1 MKNKKSI
8 KTTSTDLST
17 ISSKFEFH
25 ADEVTNYLII
35 LIELEC
41 PQFLTAYIDV
51 IENFVKSNDKKYKI
65 TDFHIVRDW
74 KSVNMWVFNT
84 NLPADLVV

>member
-1 MKNKKSI
+1 LFGSPF
-8 KTTSTDLST
+8 ST

-25 ADEVTNYLII
+25 ADPTMNNLII
-35 LIELEC
+35 HIELEY

-51 IENFVKSNDKKYKI
+51 IENFVKDYGKKYKI
-65 TDFHIVRDW
+65 NDFHIARDW

-84 NLPADLVV
+84 NIPFELVG

>member
-35 LIELEC
+35 LIELEY

-51 IENFVKSNDKKYKI
+51 IENFVKSHGKQYKI
-65 TDFHIVRDW
+65 NDFHIVRDW

-84 NLPADLVV
+84 NLPMDLVV

>member
-1 MKNKKSI
+1 MKTKKTI
-8 KTTSTDLST
+8 KSTSSDLST

-25 ADEVTNYLII
+25 SDETTNHLII
-35 LIELEC
+35 LIELEY

-51 IENFVKSNDKKYKI
+51 IENFVKFYGKNYNI
-65 TDFHIVRDW
+65 NDFHTVRDW

-84 NLPADLVV
+84 NLPMDLVV

>member
-8 KTTSTDLST
+8 KSTSTDLST
-17 ISSKFEFH
+17 ISSTFEFH
-25 ADEVTNYLII
+25 SDESTNNLII
-35 LIELEC
+35 RIELEY

-51 IENFVKSNDKKYKI
+51 IENFVQSYGKKYKI
-65 TDFHIVRDW
+65 NDFHIVRDW

-84 NLPADLVV
+84 NLPMNLVI